1 MSFHKNLITLSIFA
15 VVAPAVFADEANLSN
30 AQQLETIQ
38 LKAHPLVQTAADFAV
53 ADQVVEQKVL
63 AERPTTIGDAL
74 ADELGVY
81 SNQYGTGS
89 SRPVIRGQDGPR
101 VKVLQHASETA
112 DVSTLS
118 PDHTVTV
125 DPILAK
131 QVEVIR
137 GPSTLLYGAGTVGGL
152 VNVTDQK
159 IPTQMPNNGL
169 EGQVGL
175 RYNTGSDEKLVSAG
189 VTAAL
194 SDQFALRI
202 EGSKRKANDYITPNY
217 WVEHHND
224 EAGHEDHNHGHDDAH
239 EGDEEHETHFDKARR
254 VDDTFA
260 EGQTVNIGGSW
271 IHERGFVGVS
281 YSNRQDKY
289 GLPGHSHEYHDCH
302 PHGNKLDCGSHDP
315 APQSDP
321 NAVEEHAHGG
331 PWVDLESHR
340 YDLRTELDQPFA
352 GFDKLRAHASF
363 TDYEHDE
370 LEENKVISNFKSKG
384 YDARLELVHKPL
396 AGWEGVFGTQYS
408 QQQLDIAAAA
418 HDHAEDEHDGHDHAV
433 LMPNTK
439 TEKYSLFGLEHK
451 QFGDVHV
458 ELGARVEHQKI
469 DVDADLKD
477 YSDTGVSASA
487 ASNWQF
493 APNYKL
499 SLTGSHQQRLPLAQ
513 ELYAQ
518 GKHYATKTIEHGN
531 VNLSPEKSNNL
542 ELGLHY
548 EADKLDYSLHV
559 YHNWFDNYIYGQAQ
573 GARNEEG
580 FLELEYTQDKAK
592 FYGTEAKLGY
602 QISPDYKLSVFGDYV
617 RGEIDNQNAPR
628 VPAGRLGTK
637 VDANFADGWSGMAE
651 YYRVF
656 KQDKVAAYEQE
667 TAGYNMVNVGVAYAG
682 NYANKQD
689 YRVYFKANNLLDD
702 EVYSHASFLS
712 NIPQLGRNFT
722 VGVEFGF

>member
-1 MSFHKNLITLSIFA
+1 MSFHKNLITLSIFS
-15 VVAPAVFADEANLSN
+15 VLTPAAFANTQSSST
-30 AQQLETIQ
+30 QLETIQ
-38 LKAHPLVQTAADFAV
+38 LQAHPLVQTAADFAV
-53 ADQVVEQKVL
+53 ADHVIDQKTL
-63 AERPTTIGDAL
+63 AERSTTIGDAM

-81 SNQYGTGS
+81 SNQYGSGS

-118 PDHTVTV
+118 PDHAITV

-131 QVEVIR
+131 QVEIIR
-137 GPSTLLYGAGTVGGL
+137 GPSTLLYGAGMVGGL

-175 RYNTGSDEKLVSAG
+175 RYNTASDEKLVSAG

-217 WVEHHND
+217 WVEHHHTEVHVEPD
-224 EAGHEDHNHGHDDAH
+224 GSTHTH
-239 EGDEEHETHFDKARR
+239 EHEELVKERR
-254 VDDTFA
+254 VDNTFA

-271 IHERGFVGVS
+271 IHDRGFVGLS

-302 PHGNKLDCGSHDP
+302 PHGNKLHCGSHDP
-315 APQSDP
+315 APQPDP

-370 LEENKVISNFKSKG
+370 LEENKVISNFRSKG

-408 QQQLDIAAAA
+408 QQKIDLTGQVEQ
-418 HDHAEDEHDGHDHAV
+418 HGNHSHETV
-433 LMPNTK
+433 PMPDTK
-439 TEKYSLFGLEHK
+439 TQKYSLFGLEHK

-469 DVDADLKD
+469 DVDAELKD

-487 ASNWQF
+487 AATWQF

-513 ELYAQ
+513 ELYAN
-518 GKHYATKTIEHGN
+518 GIHFATNTYERGN
-531 VNLSPEKSNNL
+531 ANLDVEKSNNL

-559 YHNWFDNYIYGQAQ
+559 YHNWFDNYIYGATTDHIETFRLIDYQ
-573 GARNEEG
+573 
-580 FLELEYTQDKAK
+580 QDKAK

-656 KQDKVAAYEQE
+656 KQDKVAYLEQE

-702 EVYSHASFLS
+702 EVYSHTSFLS
-712 NIPQLGRNFT
+712 NIPQVGRNFT

>member
-1 MSFHKNLITLSIFA
+1 MSFHKNLITLSIFS
-15 VVAPAVFADEANLSN
+15 VLAPAAFANTESSST
-30 AQQLETIQ
+30 QLETIQ
-38 LKAHPLVQTAADFAV
+38 LQAHPLVQTAADFAV
-53 ADQVVEQKVL
+53 ADHVIDQKTL
-63 AERPTTIGDAL
+63 AERSTTIGDAMS
-74 ADELGVY
+74 DELGVY
-81 SNQYGTGS
+81 SNQYGSGS

-118 PDHTVTV
+118 PDHAITV

-131 QVEVIR
+131 QVEIIR

-217 WVEHHND
+217 WVEHHHTEVHVEPD
-224 EAGHEDHNHGHDDAH
+224 GSTHTH
-239 EGDEEHETHFDKARR
+239 EHEELVKERR
-254 VDDTFA
+254 VDNTFA

-271 IHERGFVGVS
+271 IHDRGFVGLS

-302 PHGNKLDCGSHDP
+302 PHGNKLHCGSHDP
-315 APQSDP
+315 APQPDP
-321 NAVEEHAHGG
+321 HDEHEHAHGG
-331 PWVDLESHR
+331 PWIDLESHR

-408 QQQLDIAAAA
+408 QQKIDLTGQVEQ
-418 HDHAEDEHDGHDHAV
+418 HGDHSHETV
-433 LMPNTK
+433 PMPDTK
-439 TEKYSLFGLEHK
+439 TQKYSLFGLEHK

-469 DVDADLKD
+469 DVDAELKD

-487 ASNWQF
+487 AATWQF

-513 ELYAQ
+513 ELYAN
-518 GKHYATKTIEHGN
+518 GIHFATNTYERGN
-531 VNLSPEKSNNL
+531 ANLDVEKSNNL

-559 YHNWFDNYIYGQAQ
+559 YHNWFDNYIYGATTDHKETFRLIDYQ
-573 GARNEEG
+573 
-580 FLELEYTQDKAK
+580 QDKAK

-656 KQDKVAAYEQE
+656 KQDKVAYLEQE

-702 EVYSHASFLS
+702 EVYSHTSFLS
-712 NIPQLGRNFT
+712 NIPQVGRNFT

>member
-1 MSFHKNLITLSIFA
+1 MSFHKNLITLSIFS
-15 VVAPAVFADEANLSN
+15 VLAPAAFANTESSST
-30 AQQLETIQ
+30 QLETIQ
-38 LKAHPLVQTAADFAV
+38 LQAHPLVQTAADFAV
-53 ADQVVEQKVL
+53 ADHVIDQKTL
-63 AERPTTIGDAL
+63 AERSTTIGDAM

-81 SNQYGTGS
+81 SNQYGSGS

-112 DVSTLS
+112 DVYTLS
-118 PDHTVTV
+118 PDHAITV

-131 QVEVIR
+131 QVEIIR

-175 RYNTGSDEKLVSAG
+175 RYNTGSDEKLASAG
-189 VTAAL
+189 VTAAIG
-194 SDQFALRI
+194 DQFALRV

-224 EAGHEDHNHGHDDAH
+224 EAGHDDHDHDN
-239 EGDEEHETHFDKARR
+239 EGTHLDKARR
-254 VDDTFA
+254 VDNTFA

-271 IHERGFVGVS
+271 IHDRGFVGVS

-302 PHGNKLDCGSHDP
+302 PHGNKLHCGSHDP
-315 APQSDP
+315 APQPDP
-321 NAVEEHAHGG
+321 HDEHEHAHGG
-331 PWVDLESHR
+331 PWIDLESHR
-340 YDLRTELDQPFA
+340 YDLRAELDQPFA

-408 QQQLDIAAAA
+408 QQKIDLTGQVEQ
-418 HDHAEDEHDGHDHAV
+418 HGNHSHETV
-433 LMPNTK
+433 PMPDTK
-439 TEKYSLFGLEHK
+439 TQKYSLFGLEHK

-469 DVDADLKD
+469 DVDAELKD

-487 ASNWQF
+487 AANWQF

-513 ELYAQ
+513 ELYAN
-518 GKHYATKTIEHGN
+518 GIHFATNTYERGN
-531 VNLSPEKSNNL
+531 ANLDVEKSNNL

>member
-1 MSFHKNLITLSIFA
+1 MSFHKNLITLSIFS
-15 VVAPAVFADEANLSN
+15 VLTPAAFANTESSST
-30 AQQLETIQ
+30 QLETIQ
-38 LKAHPLVQTAADFAV
+38 LQAHPLVQTAADFAV
-53 ADQVVEQKVL
+53 ADHVIDQKTL
-63 AERPTTIGDAL
+63 AERSTTIGDAMS
-74 ADELGVY
+74 DELGVY
-81 SNQYGTGS
+81 SNQYGSGS

-118 PDHTVTV
+118 PDHAITV

-131 QVEVIR
+131 QVEIIR

-217 WVEHHND
+217 WVEHHHTEVHVEPD
-224 EAGHEDHNHGHDDAH
+224 GSTHTH
-239 EGDEEHETHFDKARR
+239 EHEELVKERR
-254 VDDTFA
+254 VDNTFA

-271 IHERGFVGVS
+271 IHDRGFVGLS

-302 PHGNKLDCGSHDP
+302 PHGNKLHCGSHDP
-315 APQSDP
+315 APQPDP
-321 NAVEEHAHGG
+321 HDEHEHAHGG
-331 PWVDLESHR
+331 PWIDLESHR

-352 GFDKLRAHASF
+352 GFEKLRAHASF

-408 QQQLDIAAAA
+408 QQKIDLTGQVEQ
-418 HDHAEDEHDGHDHAV
+418 HGNHSHETV
-433 LMPNTK
+433 PMPDTK
-439 TEKYSLFGLEHK
+439 TQKYSLFGLEHK

-469 DVDADLKD
+469 DVDAQKKD

-487 ASNWQF
+487 AANWQF

-513 ELYAQ
+513 ELYAN
-518 GKHYATKTIEHGN
+518 GIHFATNTYERGN
-531 VNLSPEKSNNL
+531 ANLDVEKSNNL

-559 YHNWFDNYIYGQAQ
+559 YHNWFDNYIYGATTDHKETFRLIDYQ
-573 GARNEEG
+573 
-580 FLELEYTQDKAK
+580 QDKAK

-656 KQDKVAAYEQE
+656 KQDKVAYLEQE

-712 NIPQLGRNFT
+712 NIPQVGRNFT